1 MRAWALGSQSG
12 GSAVGVGGVV
22 HSGRDARHHHG
33 SRKKAG
39 GSVRACVCPGQRGIA
54 RSAAHPLPDRMA
66 PRVDEELRHVATRQ
80 GGCLRGTTTPAG
92 PRGARVGERVA
103 RGREREVGG
112 WETWPLRVAVGAGD
126 AALAVLTER
135 TASDQRGSIC
145 LSGHPAA
152 LPMLMLRTLYFAS
165 LARGF
170 HLCTE
175 LFQNLILQPL

>member
-1 MRAWALGSQSG
+1 MPLAAWSIAAGTRATTTAREKRLAGACVRVPG
-12 GSAVGVGGVV
+12 T
-22 HSGRDARHHHG
+22 ARHCSIG
-33 SRKKAG
+33 RPSSAG
-39 GSVRACVCPGQRGIA
+39 
-54 RSAAHPLPDRMA
+54 RMA

-103 RGREREVGG
+103 RGREREVGGWVGRG